1 MFMGR
6 DEAMAYIMT
15 AKEEKIWRRE
25 LEETEYYFLQNE
37 LRNEQLVIPDEYRR
51 YLEQRVEELGRRF
64 EPERFRDV
72 CKNNPC
78 VL

>member
-37 LRNEQLVIPDEYRR
+37 LKNRNLAVSAECRQ
-51 YLEQRVEELGRRF
+51 YLERRVAELKEQFPDG
-64 EPERFRDV
+64 
-72 CKNNPC
+72 
-78 VL
+78 